1 MVLAPAVRRRE
12 AAEQRAERLAGALPP
27 LMVAAD
33 RVAATVAQGV
43 HGRRRVGTGETF
55 WQFRHYQHGD
65 PINRIDWRQSAKSRP
80 TFVRETEW
88 EAAQSVW
95 LWRDGSASM
104 DYRSKADLD
113 TKSDQASIL
122 LLALASLLLRGGEH
136 VGLLGADRL
145 PQRGRSVIGRLAL
158 ALQDERPDDAP
169 SLPAFVPLPRHG
181 QLVLIGDFLSPLDDI
196 DRLLRRFAAG
206 RIRGHIVQVVDPAE
220 EELPFDGH
228 VRFQGLEAEGVIALE
243 RVERS
248 RADYRL
254 RFDRQRAGLADI
266 TRQIGWTFAVHRT
279 DRPLQAALLSLFM
292 ALAMPE
298 D

>member
-1 MVLAPAVRRRE
+1 MAPAVRRRE

-95 LWRDGSASM
+95 LWRDGSPSM
-104 DYRSKADLD
+104 RYRSKADLD
-113 TKSDQASIL
+113 AKSDHATIL
-122 LLALASLLLRGGEH
+122 LLALAALLLRGGEH

-145 PQRGRSVIGRLAL
+145 PRRGRAVMGRLAH
-158 ALQDERPDDAP
+158 ALDAEPAESAP
-169 SLPAFVPLPRHG
+169 SLPAFEPLPRHA
-181 QLVLIGDFLSPLDDI
+181 QIVLIGDFLSPLEDT

-206 RIRGHIVQVVDPAE
+206 RIRGHLVQVVDPAE
-220 EELPFDGH
+220 EDLPFDGH
-228 VRFQGLEAEGVIALE
+228 VRFQGLEAEGVVALE

-248 RADYRL
+248 RSDYRS
-254 RFDRQRAGLADI
+254 RFEAQRAGLAEI
-266 TRQIGWTFAVHRT
+266 ARQIGWTFAVHRT

-298 D
+298 N